1 MPLEE
6 LIATVFCRVET
17 AFEDV
22 TAGIELRTCEF
33 ATRLSDYPQ
42 NLWITLAPEG
52 RAVNRD
58 AGLRRCAE
66 SGRPPVAPRCFGAA
80 RYRPSTRN
88 R

>member
-42 NLWITLAPEG
+42 NLWTTLARKG
-52 RAVNRD
+52 GGVNRD
-58 AGLRRCAE
+58 ARLQ
-66 SGRPPVAPRCFGAA
+66 PAA
-80 RYRPSTRN
+80 ALAKR
-88 R
+88 

>member
-6 LIATVFCRVET
+6 FIITVFCWVET

-33 ATRLSDYPQ
+33 ATRLSDFPQ
-42 NLWITLAPEG
+42 NLWITLAPPG
-52 RAVNRD
+52 VAVNRN

-66 SGRPPVAPRCFGAA
+66 SGRPPVAPRRFGVA